1 MADVNIKLDDNR
13 NFKNKI
19 PILIEDEYW
28 LELFNEADNRAIKK
42 YKGKLAEL
50 LKEQIDTEKEIKRL
64 EKEKTKTMKMILI
77 ASDEINNEE
86 KPEYINL
93 LDEYR
98 ERLIFIN
105 ETIDKLTFKL
115 ENIPTDIK
123 ETNFK
128 LLEVTIS
135 YGYTQIKDKEERL
148 DYTKKELKIL
158 REKIRKLNNEKREYE
173 DYIGDTY
180 TFIHRIL
187 GGKQVEKLD
196 DLIFEE

>member
-1 MADVNIKLDDNR
+1 MGNVNIKLDDNR

-19 PILIEDEYW
+19 PILIEDENW

-50 LKEQIDTEKEIKRL
+50 LKEQTDTEKEIKRL
-64 EKEKTKTMKMILI
+64 EKEKIKTMKMILI

-86 KPEYINL
+86 KPEYIDL

-128 LLEVTIS
+128 LLEVTVS

-158 REKIRKLNNEKREYE
+158 REKIRELNNEKREYE
-173 DYIGDTY
+173 DYISDTY

-187 GGKQVEKLD
+187 GGKQVEELD
-196 DLIFEE
+196 DLIFKE

>member
-1 MADVNIKLDDNR
+1 MGNVNIKLDDNR

-19 PILIEDEYW
+19 PILIEDENW

-50 LKEQIDTEKEIKRL
+50 LKEQTDTEKEIKRL
-64 EKEKTKTMKMILI
+64 EKEKIKTMKMILI

-86 KPEYINL
+86 KPEYIDL

-128 LLEVTIS
+128 LLEVTVS

-158 REKIRKLNNEKREYE
+158 REKIRELNNEKREYE
-173 DYIGDTY
+173 DYISDTY
-180 TFIHRIL
+180 TFIHKIL
-187 GGKQVEKLD
+187 GGKQVEELD
-196 DLIFEE
+196 DLIFKE